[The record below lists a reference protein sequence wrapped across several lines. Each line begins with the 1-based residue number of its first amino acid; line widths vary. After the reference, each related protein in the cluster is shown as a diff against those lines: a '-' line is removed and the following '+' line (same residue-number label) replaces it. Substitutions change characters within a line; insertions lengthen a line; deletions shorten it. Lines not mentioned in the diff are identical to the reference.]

1 MGSTRKAGAD
11 EASAV
16 SGCPRPPAQ
25 HESLWSL
32 VLCDIVM
39 VQPEGDTTGEAVLA
53 LVKELS
59 EYNLCRHYA
68 QLGSQRLG
76 YRTYKDQIIFVYK
89 SDMVSVTKWCQF
101 GSEEAGEAGDF
112 AERPF
117 AARFQTSST
126 TTLKTKGTRPQKHQR
141 NGRKREGKKKP
152 RRKDGDTLH
161 ACPRSPSPPVAVQ
174 EAVEVA
180 LDAGYRHVD
189 CAYFYQ
195 NEAEI
200 GAAFQKKFGEGKL
213 KRDEL
218 YVVSKLWNIFHAPQ
232 DVKPAFL
239 KSLTMLNLDYLD
251 LYLMHSPMGFP
262 NISGE
267 LMPQK
272 DGLLLQ
278 SDVDYVDTWRAME
291 KLVDEGLVKSVGVSN
306 FNVSQLERL
315 LSVCRIKPAANQV
328 ELHPYLTQPEL
339 VEYCKSKGIVLIAY
353 SPFGCPALPCPSGEN
368 SPVPLLE
375 NPTVNEIAQ
384 KHGKTS
390 AQVLI
395 RFHIQRGIA
404 TIPKSITPTR
414 IVENAEVYD
423 FHLTRKEIQ
432 MLEGLNCNTRFIK
445 WNLLG

>member
-1 MGSTRKAGAD
+1 MSSKAVTLPSGGSM
-11 EASAV
+11 
-16 SGCPRPPAQ
+16 P
-25 HESLWSL
+25 L
-32 VLCDIVM
+32 
-39 VQPEGDTTGEAVLA
+39 
-53 LVKELS
+53 
-59 EYNLCRHYA
+59 
-68 QLGSQRLG
+68 LGLG
-76 YRTYKDQIIFVYK
+76 TWQ
-89 SDMVSVTKWCQF
+89 
-101 GSEEAGEAGDF
+101 
-112 AERPF
+112 
-117 AARFQTSST
+117 
-126 TTLKTKGTRPQKHQR
+126 
-141 NGRKREGKKKP
+141 
-152 RRKDGDTLH
+152 
-161 ACPRSPSPPVAVQ
+161 SPPGAVQ

-180 LDAGYRHVD
+180 LNAGYRHVD

-200 GAAFQKKFGEGKL
+200 GAALQKKLGEGRL

-218 YVVSKLWNIFHAPQ
+218 YVVSKLWNSFHAPQ

-239 KSLTMLNLDYLD
+239 KSLTMLKLDYLD

-262 NISGE
+262 NINGE
-267 LMPQK
+267 LVPQK

-328 ELHPYLTQPEL
+328 ELHPYLTQSEL

-353 SPFGCPALPCPSGEN
+353 SPLGCPALPCPSGEN

-375 NPTVNEIAQ
+375 NPTVKEIAQ

-404 TIPKSITPTR
+404 AIPKSITPAR

-423 FHLTRKEIQ
+423 FHLTHTEIQ
-432 MLEGLNCNTRFIK
+432 TLEGLDCNTRFIK
-445 WNLLG
+445 WNLLGMETHKHFPFSDK

>member
-1 MGSTRKAGAD
+1 M
-11 EASAV
+11 
-16 SGCPRPPAQ
+16 
-25 HESLWSL
+25 
-32 VLCDIVM
+32 
-39 VQPEGDTTGEAVLA
+39 
-53 LVKELS
+53 
-59 EYNLCRHYA
+59 
-68 QLGSQRLG
+68 
-76 YRTYKDQIIFVYK
+76 
-89 SDMVSVTKWCQF
+89 
-101 GSEEAGEAGDF
+101 
-112 AERPF
+112 
-117 AARFQTSST
+117 
-126 TTLKTKGTRPQKHQR
+126 
-141 NGRKREGKKKP
+141 
-152 RRKDGDTLH
+152 
-161 ACPRSPSPPVAVQ
+161 SPPGAVQ

-195 NEAEI
+195 NETEI
-200 GAAFQKKFGEGKL
+200 GAAFQKKLGEGRL

-218 YVVSKLWNIFHAPQ
+218 YVVSKLWNSFHAPQ

-306 FNVSQLERL
+306 FNISQLERL

-404 TIPKSITPTR
+404 TIPKSITPAR

-423 FHLTRKEIQ
+423 FHLTHKEIQ
-432 MLEGLNCNTRFIK
+432 TLEGLNCNTRFIK
-445 WNLLG
+445 WNLLGMETHKHFPFSDKKWEVSPGRSASQ

>member
-1 MGSTRKAGAD
+1 MSSKAVTLPSGGS
-11 EASAV
+11 V
-16 SGCPRPPAQ
+16 P
-25 HESLWSL
+25 L
-32 VLCDIVM
+32 
-39 VQPEGDTTGEAVLA
+39 
-53 LVKELS
+53 
-59 EYNLCRHYA
+59 
-68 QLGSQRLG
+68 LGLG
-76 YRTYKDQIIFVYK
+76 TWQ
-89 SDMVSVTKWCQF
+89 
-101 GSEEAGEAGDF
+101 
-112 AERPF
+112 
-117 AARFQTSST
+117 
-126 TTLKTKGTRPQKHQR
+126 
-141 NGRKREGKKKP
+141 
-152 RRKDGDTLH
+152 
-161 ACPRSPSPPVAVQ
+161 SPPGAVQ

-180 LDAGYRHVD
+180 LDAGYQHVD

-195 NEAEI
+195 NETEI
-200 GAAFQKKFGEGKL
+200 GAAFQKKLGEGRL

-218 YVVSKLWNIFHAPQ
+218 YVVSKLWNSFHAPQ

-239 KSLTMLNLDYLD
+239 KSLMMLNLDYLD

-262 NISGE
+262 
-267 LMPQK
+267 
-272 DGLLLQ
+272 
-278 SDVDYVDTWRAME
+278 AME

-306 FNVSQLERL
+306 FNISQLERL

-328 ELHPYLTQPEL
+328 ELHPYLTQPKL

-404 TIPKSITPTR
+404 NIPKSITPAR

-423 FHLTRKEIQ
+423 FHLTHKEIPT
-432 MLEGLNCNTRFIK
+432 LEGLDYNTRFIK
-445 WNLLG
+445 

>member
-1 MGSTRKAGAD
+1 MLGPCFNTDLEERAPHVEFAAPSH
-11 EASAV
+11 S
-16 SGCPRPPAQ
+16 
-25 HESLWSL
+25 
-32 VLCDIVM
+32 
-39 VQPEGDTTGEAVLA
+39 
-53 LVKELS
+53 
-59 EYNLCRHYA
+59 
-68 QLGSQRLG
+68 LGS
-76 YRTYKDQIIFVYK
+76 
-89 SDMVSVTKWCQF
+89 
-101 GSEEAGEAGDF
+101 
-112 AERPF
+112 
-117 AARFQTSST
+117 
-126 TTLKTKGTRPQKHQR
+126 
-141 NGRKREGKKKP
+141 
-152 RRKDGDTLH
+152 
-161 ACPRSPSPPVAVQ
+161 PPGAVQ

-180 LDAGYRHVD
+180 LDAGYRHID

-195 NEAEI
+195 NETEI
-200 GAAFQKKFGEGKL
+200 GAAFQKKLGEGRL

-218 YVVSKLWNIFHAPQ
+218 YVVSKLWNSFHAPQ

-306 FNVSQLERL
+306 FNISQLERL

-353 SPFGCPALPCPSGEN
+353 SPFGCPALPWPSGEN

-375 NPTVNEIAQ
+375 NPTVTEIAQ

-404 TIPKSITPTR
+404 TIPKSITPAR

-423 FHLTRKEIQ
+423 FHLTHKEIQ
-432 MLEGLNCNTRFIK
+432 TLEGLNCNTRFIK
-445 WNLLG
+445 WNLLGMETHKHFPFSDKK

>member
-1 MGSTRKAGAD
+1 MAGGIQEETD
-11 EASAV
+11 
-16 SGCPRPPAQ
+16 
-25 HESLWSL
+25 HEKY
-32 VLCDIVM
+32 
-39 VQPEGDTTGEAVLA
+39 E
-53 LVKELS
+53 K
-59 EYNLCRHYA
+59 
-68 QLGSQRLG
+68 
-76 YRTYKDQIIFVYK
+76 
-89 SDMVSVTKWCQF
+89 
-101 GSEEAGEAGDF
+101 
-112 AERPF
+112 
-117 AARFQTSST
+117 
-126 TTLKTKGTRPQKHQR
+126 
-141 NGRKREGKKKP
+141 
-152 RRKDGDTLH
+152 
-161 ACPRSPSPPVAVQ
+161 
-174 EAVEVA
+174 
-180 LDAGYRHVD
+180 
-189 CAYFYQ
+189 
-195 NEAEI
+195 NETEI
-200 GAAFQKKFGEGKL
+200 GAAFQKKLGEGRL

-218 YVVSKLWNIFHAPQ
+218 YVVSKLWNSFHAPQ

-239 KSLTMLNLDYLD
+239 KSLMMLNLDYLD

-278 SDVDYVDTWRAME
+278 SDVDTWRAME

-306 FNVSQLERL
+306 FNISQLERL

-328 ELHPYLTQPEL
+328 ELHPYLTQPKL

-404 TIPKSITPTR
+404 NIPKSITPAR

-423 FHLTRKEIQ
+423 FHLTHKEIPT
-432 MLEGLNCNTRFIK
+432 LEGLDYNTRFIK
-445 WNLLG
+445 

>member
-1 MGSTRKAGAD
+1 MT
-11 EASAV
+11 
-16 SGCPRPPAQ
+16 
-25 HESLWSL
+25 
-32 VLCDIVM
+32 
-39 VQPEGDTTGEAVLA
+39 
-53 LVKELS
+53 LS
-59 EYNLCRHYA
+59 
-68 QLGSQRLG
+68 
-76 YRTYKDQIIFVYK
+76 YRYL
-89 SDMVSVTKWCQF
+89 M
-101 GSEEAGEAGDF
+101 
-112 AERPF
+112 
-117 AARFQTSST
+117 
-126 TTLKTKGTRPQKHQR
+126 
-141 NGRKREGKKKP
+141 
-152 RRKDGDTLH
+152 
-161 ACPRSPSPPVAVQ
+161 SPPGAVQ

-195 NEAEI
+195 NETEI
-200 GAAFQKKFGEGKL
+200 GAAFQKKLGEGRL

-218 YVVSKLWNIFHAPQ
+218 YVVSKLWNSFHAPQ

-306 FNVSQLERL
+306 FNISQLERL

-353 SPFGCPALPCPSGEN
+353 SPFGCPALPCSRRLCCLPAVLGRRLSTSLLFAKYCLFAESSSRCSGLSKSSSLSPSGEN

-404 TIPKSITPTR
+404 TIPKSITPAR

-423 FHLTRKEIQ
+423 FHLTHKEIQ
-432 MLEGLNCNTRFIK
+432 TLEGLNCNTRFIK
-445 WNLLG
+445 WNLLGMETHKHFPFSDKKWEVSPGRSASQ

>member
-1 MGSTRKAGAD
+1 MSSKAVTLPSGGS
-11 EASAV
+11 V
-16 SGCPRPPAQ
+16 P
-25 HESLWSL
+25 L
-32 VLCDIVM
+32 
-39 VQPEGDTTGEAVLA
+39 
-53 LVKELS
+53 
-59 EYNLCRHYA
+59 
-68 QLGSQRLG
+68 LGLG
-76 YRTYKDQIIFVYK
+76 TWQ
-89 SDMVSVTKWCQF
+89 
-101 GSEEAGEAGDF
+101 
-112 AERPF
+112 
-117 AARFQTSST
+117 
-126 TTLKTKGTRPQKHQR
+126 
-141 NGRKREGKKKP
+141 
-152 RRKDGDTLH
+152 
-161 ACPRSPSPPVAVQ
+161 SPPGAVQ

-180 LDAGYRHVD
+180 LDAGYQHVD

-195 NEAEI
+195 NETEI
-200 GAAFQKKFGEGKL
+200 GAAFQKKLGEGRL

-218 YVVSKLWNIFHAPQ
+218 YVVSKLWNSFHAPQ

-239 KSLTMLNLDYLD
+239 KSLMMLNLDYLD

-278 SDVDYVDTWRAME
+278 SDVDTWRAME

-306 FNVSQLERL
+306 FNISQLERL

-328 ELHPYLTQPEL
+328 ELHPYLTQPKL

-404 TIPKSITPTR
+404 NIPKSITPAR

-423 FHLTRKEIQ
+423 FHLTHKEIPT
-432 MLEGLNCNTRFIK
+432 LEGLDYNTRFIK
-445 WNLLG
+445 

>member
-1 MGSTRKAGAD
+1 G
-11 EASAV
+11 EQAV
-16 SGCPRPPAQ
+16 MRLLL
-25 HESLWSL
+25 SL
-32 VLCDIVM
+32 
-39 VQPEGDTTGEAVLA
+39 Q
-53 LVKELS
+53 
-59 EYNLCRHYA
+59 
-68 QLGSQRLG
+68 
-76 YRTYKDQIIFVYK
+76 
-89 SDMVSVTKWCQF
+89 
-101 GSEEAGEAGDF
+101 
-112 AERPF
+112 
-117 AARFQTSST
+117 
-126 TTLKTKGTRPQKHQR
+126 
-141 NGRKREGKKKP
+141 
-152 RRKDGDTLH
+152 
-161 ACPRSPSPPVAVQ
+161 SPPGAVQ

-180 LDAGYRHVD
+180 LDAGYQHVD

-200 GAAFQKKFGEGKL
+200 GAAFQKKFGEGRL

-218 YVVSKLWNIFHAPQ
+218 YVVSKLWNSFHAPQ

-239 KSLTMLNLDYLD
+239 KSLMMLNLDYLD

-262 NISGE
+262 
-267 LMPQK
+267 Q
-272 DGLLLQ
+272 DQ
-278 SDVDYVDTWRAME
+278 SPTKSSSTSLFSWQTME

-328 ELHPYLTQPEL
+328 ELHPYLTQPQL

-404 TIPKSITPTR
+404 TIPKSITPAR
-414 IVENAEVYD
+414 IVENAEVTGMASKPGAL
-423 FHLTRKEIQ
+423 FRSWRMAEV
-432 MLEGLNCNTRFIK
+432 
-445 WNLLG
+445 LLRAPTTEDLPLASERDTQNVWACLLQG